1 MVLVGAHPPFKKTG
15 GAFFIFIH
23 KGNKTMAV
31 PIWKDTRVLVGS
43 GSYAD
48 YQIRLENGP
57 VIFNGRA
64 FPLPGATTIYV
75 TINEICADY
84 MAHTIPNYD
93 GETTPLAYEK
103 TFVIQRS
110 GLTNN
115 YTFRNDWSYD
125 KGFNPDI
132 MGLSFPIDGRVDRRQ
147 TLLYTEKGDSE
158 MLDIL
163 VQYGGPRPDFRTL
176 DFNSDF
182 LISEEKSTVQY
193 FADNVTGYR
202 VFSLVLDAQDWAN
215 EARSITIGKH
225 TWQVIDCAEY
235 VLHYINAYGGWDSLL
250 VAGNGKAT
258 DSIKHYET
266 GIAAINSSYNAESR
280 RTKRNYV
287 NNLTRKYTF
296 HTGVLTEEQSSRMY
310 HLLESPMVFLQILD
324 EGTQWYPVILTGNT
338 CEFKTYRNNGNKL
351 MEYTIEA
358 ELAENRMRR

>member
-23 KGNKTMAV
+23 KGIKTMAV
-31 PIWKDTRVLVGS
+31 PIWKDARVLIGS

-48 YQIRLENGP
+48 YQISLGNGS

-64 FPLPGATTIYV
+64 FPLPGATSIYV

-84 MAHTIPNYD
+84 MAHTVPNYD

-103 TFVIQRS
+103 TFVVKHS
-110 GLTNN
+110 GSTN
-115 YTFRNDWSYD
+115 TFIFRNDWSYD
-125 KGFNPDI
+125 NRFYPDT

-163 VQYGGPRPDFRTL
+163 VQYGGPRPDFRAL

-182 LISEEKSTVQY
+182 LISAEKSTEQY
-193 FADNVTGYR
+193 SADGVTGYR
-202 VFSLVLDAQDWAN
+202 VFSITLPDHEWAS

-225 TWQVIDCAEY
+225 TWQVVDCAEY

-250 VAGNGKAT
+250 VGGNGKAT

-266 GIAAINSSYNAESR
+266 GVAALNSSYNAESR
-280 RTKRNYV
+280 RNKRNYV

-296 HTGVLTEEQSSRMY
+296 HTGVLTEEQSSRMH
-310 HLLESPMVFLQILD
+310 HLLESPLVFLQILD
-324 EGTQWYPVILTGNT
+324 KGTQWYPVILTGNT

>member
-23 KGNKTMAV
+23 KGIKTMAV

-64 FPLPGATTIYV
+64 FPLPGATSIYV

-84 MAHTIPNYD
+84 MAHTVPDYD
-93 GETTPLAYEK
+93 GKTTPLAYEK
-103 TFVIQRS
+103 TFVVKHNGR
-110 GLTNN
+110 TN
-115 YTFRNDWSYD
+115 TFIFRNDWSYNNRFYP
-125 KGFNPDI
+125 GI

-163 VQYGGPRPDFRTL
+163 VQYGGPRPDFRAL

-182 LISEEKSTVQY
+182 LISAEKSTEQFY
-193 FADNVTGYR
+193 ADGVTGYR
-202 VFSLVLDAQDWAN
+202 VFSIILPEQEWSS
-215 EARSITIGKH
+215 EARSITIGMH
-225 TWQVIDCAEY
+225 TWQVVDCAEY
-235 VLHYINAYGGWDSLL
+235 VLHYVNAYGGWDSLL

-266 GIAAINSSYNAESR
+266 GVAALNSAYKPESR

-296 HTGVLTEEQSSRMY
+296 HTGVLTEEQSSRM
-310 HLLESPMVFLQILD
+310 HNLLESPMVFLQILD

>member
-1 MVLVGAHPPFKKTG
+1 
-15 GAFFIFIH
+15 
-23 KGNKTMAV
+23 MAE
-31 PIWKDTRVLVGS
+31 PIWNDTRVLVGS

-48 YQIRLENGP
+48 YQIRLGNGP

-64 FPLPGATTIYV
+64 FPLPGATSIYV

-84 MAHTIPNYD
+84 MAHTVPNYD

-103 TFVIQRS
+103 TFVVKHGGS
-110 GLTNN
+110 TNTF
-115 YTFRNDWSYD
+115 TFRNDWSYD
-125 KGFNPDI
+125 KNFNPDT

-225 TWQVIDCAEY
+225 TWQVVDCAEY
-235 VLHYINAYGGWDSLL
+235 VLHYVNAYGGWDSLL
-250 VAGNGKAT
+250 VGGNGKAT

-266 GIAAINSSYNAESR
+266 GVAAMNSAYNAESR

-296 HTGVLTEEQSSRMY
+296 HTGVLTEEQSSRMH
-310 HLLESPMVFLQILD
+310 HLLESPLVFLQILD
-324 EGTQWYPVILTGNT
+324 EETQWYPVILTGNT